1 MKKIFFLLSAAMM
14 MASCVDQLTI
24 DSPKGEVDANAVA
37 MVFKASPE
45 QTADTRTSLSG
56 DVVLWTAADQ
66 ISVFA
71 GVENIPFELKEVS
84 ADGAGTFEGSA
95 PVADTYYALYPY
107 SASASITEAGVIS
120 TTLPAN
126 QKGVAGTFD
135 NGINISVA
143 KVEDGAFTMRNVC
156 GLVKFEIVRT
166 DITAVSLFG
175 NGHEYLAGDVDI
187 TLAEDGTPSYTV
199 KNGTKYVTLTPK
211 EGEVF
216 VPGTYY
222 FTVLPQTLK
231 GGMSLVYMTAAQSGT
246 VGTSSDAAVERSKYL
261 TITANPE
268 AALSMSDVINLSD
281 PDKDGTSETANC
293 YVAGLAGRRYC
304 FPATVMGNGYT
315 TPADPVFVVGENISG
330 SAPGITPVPLSP
342 VTAKIM
348 WQTEQSLL
356 KHVLVKDGY
365 MYFTLNGKVGE
376 ELTAGNA
383 LVAALGADSV
393 PVWSWHIWVTDAD
406 LDGKLQTW
414 TVHSSLA
421 SYSAYQDPQ
430 LMDRNLGALDV
441 RGFEVN
447 AKNIDHGLIYQWG
460 RKDPF
465 VGADDS
471 KWGSTAMRT
480 TYDCNDVEIGG
491 YQSVAAYSSDA
502 KWSYVTKIHMKR
514 EDLGKYPMTF
524 YYTGTTKNN
533 QFWLDEICHDLWG
546 RPFYDVAENTLGN
559 KTIYDPCPPG
569 YRVMN
574 PYAVTGATAVLAGG
588 KYTAVGEGSNLVNYS
603 TYSASKEALQVKY
616 DGQNIAY
623 LPANGITY
631 FEDATKFPVTR
642 TGSYGYLWT
651 SSLTNSYSSQAYRLH
666 FDTANF
672 NSMGR
677 GYVSYGHGVR
687 CEKIKK

>member
-14 MASCVDQLTI
+14 MASCVDQLAI
-24 DSPKGEVDANAVA
+24 DSPKGEMDGNSVA

-71 GVENIPFELKEVS
+71 GGENTLFELKEVA
-84 ADGAGTFEGSA
+84 ADGTGTFEGTA
-95 PVADTYYALYPY
+95 PAADTYYALYPY

-135 NGINISVA
+135 NGVNISVA
-143 KVEDGAFTMRNVC
+143 KVDAGSFTMRNVC

-187 TLAEDGTPSYTV
+187 TLAEDGTPSYVV
-199 KNGTKYVTLTPK
+199 KNGAKYVTLTPK

-246 VGTSSDAAVERSKYL
+246 VGTSSDAPVERSKYL
-261 TITANPE
+261 TVTANPE
-268 AALSMSDVINLSD
+268 SALSMSNVINLSD
-281 PDKDGTSETANC
+281 PDGDGTSETANC

-315 TPADPVFVVGENISG
+315 TPADPIFVVGENISG

-342 VTAKIM
+342 VTGKIM

-376 ELTAGNA
+376 ELTPGNA

-406 LDGKLQTW
+406 LDSKLQTW

-421 SYSAYQDPQ
+421 SYSAYQNPQ
-430 LMDRNLGALDV
+430 LMDRNLGALEV
-441 RGFEVN
+441 RGYEVN
-447 AKNIDHGLIYQWG
+447 TKNTDHGLIYQWG

-480 TYDCNDVEIGG
+480 TYDCNDEVIGG
-491 YQSVAAYSSDA
+491 YQPVTSYQSAA
-502 KWSYVTKIHMKR
+502 KWTYVTKIHMKR

-524 YYTGTTKNN
+524 YYTGTTSSD

-574 PYAVTGATAVLAGG
+574 PYAVTGATSVLAGG
-588 KYTAVGEGSNLVNYS
+588 KYTSVGANSNLVNYS
-603 TYSASKEALQVKY
+603 TYSGSKEALQVKY
-616 DGQNIAY
+616 DGENIAY

-631 FEDATKFPVTR
+631 FENATKFPVTR
-642 TGSYGYLWT
+642 TGTYGYLWT
-651 SSLTNSYSSQAYRLH
+651 SSLTNNYSSQAFRLH

-687 CEKIKK
+687 CEKIK

>member
-120 TTLPAN
+120 TTLPAS

-246 VGTSSDAAVERSKYL
+246 VGTLSDAPVERSKYL
-261 TITANPE
+261 TVTANPE
-268 AALSMSDVINLSD
+268 SALSMSNVINLSD
-281 PDKDGTSETANC
+281 PDGDGTSETANC

-315 TPADPVFVVGENISG
+315 TPADPIFVVGENISG

-342 VTAKIM
+342 VTGKIM

-365 MYFTLNGKVGE
+365 VYFTLNGKVGG
-376 ELTAGNA
+376 ELTPGNA

-406 LDGKLQTW
+406 LDSKLQTW

-421 SYSAYQDPQ
+421 SYSAYQNPQ
-430 LMDRNLGALDV
+430 LMDRNLGALEV
-441 RGFEVN
+441 RGYEVN
-447 AKNIDHGLIYQWG
+447 TKNTDHGLIYQWG

-480 TYDCNDVEIGG
+480 TYDCNDEVIGG
-491 YQSVAAYSSDA
+491 YQPVTSYQPAA
-502 KWSYVTKIHMKR
+502 KWTYVTKIHMKR

-524 YYTGTTKNN
+524 YYTGTTKSD

-574 PYAVTGATAVLAGG
+574 PYAVTGATSVLAGG
-588 KYTAVGEGSNLVNYS
+588 KYTSVGANSNLVNYS
-603 TYSASKEALQVKY
+603 TYSGSKEALQVKY
-616 DGQNIAY
+616 DGENIAY

-631 FEDATKFPVTR
+631 FEDAAKFPVTR

-651 SSLTNSYSSQAYRLH
+651 SSLTNNYSSQAFRLH

-687 CEKIKK
+687 CEKIK